1 MAGNSV
7 LVVDD
12 SNTDRE
18 MAVHALTAS
27 GYRVS
32 SVGDAEECLK
42 SVQAKH
48 PDVIVLDI
56 ILPKQNGYQ
65 VCRQLKQDPAT
76 KDIKIILLSSK
87 NQVSDKFWGMKQGAD
102 LYLTKPFEDDELVKG
117 VRSLVGV

>member
-18 MAVHALTAS
+18 LAVHALAAS
-27 GYRVS
+27 GYRAS

-42 SVQAKH
+42 SVQTKH

>member
-18 MAVHALTAS
+18 LVVHALSAS
-27 GYRVS
+27 GFRVT
-32 SVGDAEECLK
+32 SVADAEECLK
-42 SVQAKH
+42 SVQLKQ

-87 NQVSDKFWGMKQGAD
+87 GQVSDKFWGMKQGAD
-102 LYLTKPFEDDELVKG
+102 LYLTKPFEDDELVKS
-117 VRSLVGV
+117 VRSLT